1 MAFAFLFDR
10 LVFLICGALELVVFK
25 QKEGSFVGDMSGGAF
40 PVGFGP
46 YANSAEDET
55 RLRTSEILNGRAAMM
70 GWLSLLVH
78 EQLDGKPF
86 IFFDSIEAYT
96 PFGSLI

>member
-1 MAFAFLFDR
+1 M
-10 LVFLICGALELVVFK
+10 VVFK

-46 YANSAEDET
+46 YANNAEDET
-55 RLRTSEILNGRAAMM
+55 RLRISEILNGRAAMM

>member
-1 MAFAFLFDR
+1 M
-10 LVFLICGALELVVFK
+10 G
-25 QKEGSFVGDMSGGAF
+25 GGAF

-46 YANSAEDET
+46 YATTPEEET
-55 RLRTSEILNGRAAMM
+55 KLRTNEIVNGRSAMM

-86 IFFDSIEAYT
+86 IFFDHFDPYS
-96 PFGSLI
+96 PFGSFI